1 MGIDTGFASN
11 GFADDRQ
18 VRDVFNK
25 LAQKTEE
32 ISTDNV
38 ATDSDID
45 GKIDVDEDL
54 QVYNADMK
62 EMSMN
67 SVKKTKKQGK
77 TFLQRN
83 KRQIFDALIILGV
96 VYMAYYLFWDK
107 EDGMEFEEGGDVDYT
122 PAPQNPPAPAPV
134 QAPPPPPRPEMPEP
148 TYNGQ

>member
-1 MGIDTGFASN
+1 MGIDTGFSNN
-11 GFADDRQ
+11 GFVDDRQ
-18 VRDVFNK
+18 EREVFNK

-32 ISTDNV
+32 ISTDNL

-67 SVKKTKKQGK
+67 SVKKSKKQGK

-107 EDGMEFEEGGDVDYT
+107 DDGMEFADGGDVDFT
-122 PAPQNPPAPAPV
+122 PAPQNPPAPAMA
-134 QAPPPPPRPEMPEP
+134 QAPPPPRPEMPEP
-148 TYNGQ
+148 TYNGE

>member
-1 MGIDTGFASN
+1 MGIDTGFANN
-11 GFADDRQ
+11 GFTDDRQ

-122 PAPQNPPAPAPV
+122 PAPQNPPEPAPV
-134 QAPPPPPRPEMPEP
+134 QAPPPPRPEMPEP